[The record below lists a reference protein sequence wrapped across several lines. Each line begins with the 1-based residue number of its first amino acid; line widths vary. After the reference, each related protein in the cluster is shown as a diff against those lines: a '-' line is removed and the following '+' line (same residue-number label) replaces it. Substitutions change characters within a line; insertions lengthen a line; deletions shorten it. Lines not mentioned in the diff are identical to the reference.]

1 MRWRTCS
8 VSVFTLRCTVRLLT
22 RLKVPSAAAPTAPS
36 TRLGDWYANLLFTR
50 PAQLVLCVSERTLLP
65 VLVPA
70 RELDTLL
77 PRFGRAVCDVLHA
90 IGVPEQ
96 AVRDEER
103 LMADVA
109 IGKTTSRRV
118 LGSMNDFARIVDVFL
133 EGSTSL
139 LDISLRLAET
149 PCSPL
154 EMDSPRRRT
163 VALFSARP
171 HLTLVK

>member
-1 MRWRTCS
+1 MVRPTILH
-8 VSVFTLRCTVRLLT
+8 TLRCTAKLLT
-22 RLKVPSAAAPTAPS
+22 RLKVPLTTAPIAPS

-50 PAQLVLCVSERTLLP
+50 PARLVLCVSERTLLP

-70 RELDTLL
+70 RELETLL
-77 PRFGRAVCDVLHA
+77 PRFRRTVSDVLEA
-90 IGVPEQ
+90 IGVAEH

-103 LMADVA
+103 EMVDVA
-109 IGKTTSRRV
+109 IGRTASKRV
-118 LGSMNDFARIVDVFL
+118 LGSMNDFAWMVVGYL
-133 EGSTSL
+133 EGTTSL

-154 EMDSPRRRT
+154 EMDTPRRTT

-171 HLTLVK
+171 Q